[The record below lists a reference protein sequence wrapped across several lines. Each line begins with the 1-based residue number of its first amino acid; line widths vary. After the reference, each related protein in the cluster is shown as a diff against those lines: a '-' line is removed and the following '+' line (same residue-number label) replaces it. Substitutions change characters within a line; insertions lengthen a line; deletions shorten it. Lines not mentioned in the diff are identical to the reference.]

1 MTKINISDFLEKQ
14 NISDSDLAYSYAINL
29 LQDLKLTQGPQGVF
43 STLRRHKE
51 LNSFLLSYQ
60 SDHLK
65 SIEGL
70 IADLDGEL

>member
-1 MTKINISDFLEKQ
+1 MKIDINQIFDNKNLSQSD
-14 NISDSDLAYSYAINL
+14 IAYSYAINL